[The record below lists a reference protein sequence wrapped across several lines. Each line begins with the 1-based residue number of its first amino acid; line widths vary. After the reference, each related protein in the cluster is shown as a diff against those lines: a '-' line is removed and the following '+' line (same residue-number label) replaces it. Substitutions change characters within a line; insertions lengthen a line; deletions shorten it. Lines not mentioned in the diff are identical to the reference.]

1 MFFSSLLHNVN
12 SSPTAVLLTNMG
24 GPETLD
30 DVHDF
35 LLNLFSDRD
44 IMKLPFQKHLAKYI
58 ANRRT
63 PSIKE
68 QYAEIG
74 GGSPI
79 LAWTRKQ
86 GEAMEKILD
95 KISPETGNK

>member
-1 MFFSSLLHNVN
+1 
-12 SSPTAVLLTNMG
+12 MG

-30 DVHDF
+30 DVYNF
-35 LLNLFSDRD
+35 LHNLFSDRD
-44 IMKLPFQKHLAKYI
+44 LMQLPFQNYAAKYI

-63 PSIKE
+63 PKIKE
-68 QYAEIG
+68 QYAAIG

-86 GEAMEKILD
+86 GLAMEKVLD
-95 KISPETGNK
+95 EISPKTGKKVIFIKRKDKMYSMLYI